1 MIEKCFVDTN
11 VWIYARDAS
20 ERRKQQR
27 AREWLAIL
35 GKERRACL
43 SVQVVN
49 EFYATLRTKFAKRIS
64 LEEARQE
71 TGALLDLAPMPL
83 QSALVLRAWSL
94 QDKYSLSWWDGL
106 IIAAAQA
113 QESAF
118 VLSEDLQ
125 DGQEMDG
132 LRIVDPFKHSPN
144 EVLSVASR

>member
-35 GKERRACL
+35 GKDQRACL

-49 EFYATLRTKFAKRIS
+49 EFYSALRTKFVKRIS
-64 LEEARQE
+64 LEEARRE
-71 TGALLDLAPMPL
+71 TRALLNLAPMPL
-83 QSALVLRAWSL
+83 RSSLVLRAWSV
-94 QDKYSLSWWDGL
+94 QDRFGLSWWDSL

-144 EVLSVASR
+144 EVLSGASC